1 MKWLGENPFHTLL
14 VLTEKPGSWPAWRLA
29 VLPLVLDAA
38 AGGLWAHALQQ
49 PSWGWAVALG
59 LLLLATADWAL
70 LATLPR
76 WGLSFGLPQPPWI
89 GLVIL
94 RWLLALLALP
104 LARIWP
110 APAAGALLGI
120 QLLGW
125 VVAAYATMVEPFRL
139 QVTRRRLRS
148 ARLSN
153 PGTEVR
159 IVQLSDLHVER
170 LTLRERALPF
180 LVADLAPDILV
191 LTGDF
196 LNTSY
201 NQDPQARDELC
212 HLLKEFHAPGGI
224 YAIWGTVEVD
234 HPDFLRPALEQAGVI
249 VLEDRSV
256 EVEIR
261 GHRLWILGVSCSKS
275 LDADGVRL
283 QALMNDAPPL
293 AFRLLL
299 YHRPDLMP
307 QAAAMGVDLFLAGH
321 THGGQWRIPG
331 FGAVLTSSRFWK
343 RYEGGYYHEGDTHLY
358 VSRGIGMEG
367 FGTPR
372 TRLFCPPE
380 VVCITLEGEENERP

>member
-1 MKWLGENPFHTLL
+1 MKKLGDNPFHTLL
-14 VLTEKPGSWPAWRLA
+14 VLTEKPGTWAAWQLA
-29 VLPLVLDAA
+29 AVPLVLDAA
-38 AGGLWAHALQQ
+38 MGWFWSHAMQRA
-49 PSWGWAVALG
+49 SWGWGVALG
-59 LLLLATADWAL
+59 LLFLAAADWAL
-70 LATLPR
+70 LAALPR
-76 WGLSFGLPQPPWI
+76 WRLSFGLPQPPWL
-89 GLVIL
+89 GLVGL
-94 RWLLALLALP
+94 RWFLTLLALP
-104 LARIWP
+104 FAMRWPGLA
-110 APAAGALLGI
+110 GGVLLFI

-125 VVAAYATMVEPFRL
+125 VLAAYASMVEPFRL
-139 QVTRRRLRS
+139 QVTQRCLRF
-148 ARLSN
+148 AHLSN
-153 PGTEVR
+153 PGAEVR

-170 LTLRERALPF
+170 LTLRERALPS

-201 NQDPQARDELC
+201 NEDPQARDELC
-212 HLLKEFHAPGGI
+212 HLLKQFHAPGGI

-234 HPDFLRPALEQAGVI
+234 HPDFLRPALEQAGVV

-256 EVEIR
+256 EVEIH
-261 GHRLWILGVSCSKS
+261 GHRLWILGVSCSRD

-283 QALMNDAPPL
+283 QTLMAGAPPS

-307 QAAAMGVDLFLAGH
+307 QAAALGVDLFLAGH
-321 THGGQWRIPG
+321 THGGQWRVPG
-331 FGAVLTSSRFWK
+331 FGALLTSSRFWK
-343 RYEGGYYHEGDTHLY
+343 RYEGGYYREGDTHLY

-380 VVCITLEGEENERP
+380 VVCITLTGEENEP